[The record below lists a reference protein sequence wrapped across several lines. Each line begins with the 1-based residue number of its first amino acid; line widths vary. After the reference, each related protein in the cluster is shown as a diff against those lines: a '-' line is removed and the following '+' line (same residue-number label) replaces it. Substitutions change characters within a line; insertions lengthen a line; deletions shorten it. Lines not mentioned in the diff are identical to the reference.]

1 MKIIGARSVK
11 ENRASL
17 LESTFFNPRDESWGP
32 HHSQAITQWAS
43 PREMKGEKRGRSLC
57 ERRGEKRGGNKV
69 KSEERKG
76 WKRKGGWRREDVGEE
91 EKKGGKEK
99 RKNK

>member
-1 MKIIGARSVK
+1 MGS
-11 ENRASL
+11 S
-17 LESTFFNPRDESWGP
+17 
-32 HHSQAITQWAS
+32 SQSGNYTMGFTT
-43 PREMKGEKRGRSLC
+43 RNEGEKRGRSLC

-99 RKNK
+99 EEK

>member
-43 PREMKGEKRGRSLC
+43 PREMKGKKEEEVCGRGE
-57 ERRGEKRGGNKV
+57 ERRGE
-69 KSEERKG
+69 ERK
-76 WKRKGGWRREDVGEE
+76 
-91 EKKGGKEK
+91 
-99 RKNK
+99 